1 MDLINI
7 HTYTV
12 YNANNII
19 HKTMFFINQLIFN
32 IMDHR
37 LQIITTR
44 DDETNK
50 IEDRVSSKLYMLT
63 YIIKF
68 GVGLS
73 IDLQDLGTFCIN

>member
-1 MDLINI
+1 
-7 HTYTV
+7 
-12 YNANNII
+12 
-19 HKTMFFINQLIFN
+19 MFFINQLIFN